1 MSSPAQHEFWQRKL
15 AADWSTGGVPLE
27 AVSAVAAWHSQMD
40 SAGEMDELRR
50 LEEEEKLLASEVRSL
65 RGEVEEMAAESMNAE
80 VKVQQEEGRV
90 STMEVRLYKKAE
102 ETLQLLKDGN
112 DHCWHNIRS
121 WIGWEDCGWEPNY
134 Y

>member
-1 MSSPAQHEFWQRKL
+1 MSSPEQHEFRQR
-15 AADWSTGGVPLE
+15 DN
-27 AVSAVAAWHSQMD
+27 VAALYKQW
-40 SAGEMDELRR
+40 RR
-50 LEEEEKLLASEVRSL
+50 LEAEEKLLASEVRSL
-65 RGEVEEMAAESMNAE
+65 RGEVEEMATESMNAE

-90 STMEVRLYKKAE
+90 SMIEVRFYKKAE

-112 DHCWHNIRS
+112 AHGWTNIRS

>member
-1 MSSPAQHEFWQRKL
+1 MSSPEQHEFWQRKL

-27 AVSAVAAWHSQMD
+27 AVSAVAVWRSQN
-40 SAGEMDELRR
+40 ELRR

-65 RGEVEEMAAESMNAE
+65 RGEVEEMATESMNAE

-90 STMEVRLYKKAE
+90 SMMEVRFYKEAE

-112 DHCWHNIRS
+112 DHSWTNIRS

>member
-15 AADWSTGGVPLE
+15 AADWSTGGVPPE
-27 AVSAVAAWHSQMD
+27 AVSAVAAWQSQMD

-65 RGEVEEMAAESMNAE
+65 RGEVEEMATESMNAE

-90 STMEVRLYKKAE
+90 SMMEVRFYKEAE

-112 DHCWHNIRS
+112 DHGWTNIRS